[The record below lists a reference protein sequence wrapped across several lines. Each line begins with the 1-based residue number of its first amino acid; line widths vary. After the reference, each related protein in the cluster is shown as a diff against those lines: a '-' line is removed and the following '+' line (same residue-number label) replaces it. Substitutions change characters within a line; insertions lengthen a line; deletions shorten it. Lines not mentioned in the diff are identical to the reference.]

1 MNNVEMKVVSI
12 LKEYSDKKDLS
23 GAQILNN
30 DFRGLGVN
38 SLNFIKIVVAIEEE
52 FDIVFDDS
60 QINYELFGNVQD
72 IVSLVEKELNNKE
85 E

>member
-1 MNNVEMKVVSI
+1 M
-12 LKEYSDKKDLS
+12 
-23 GAQILNN
+23 
-30 DFRGLGVN
+30 
-38 SLNFIKIVVAIEEE
+38 AIEEE